1 MLSWTDSTRTDARKW
16 PLLVPV
22 GGCVAA
28 MLFLETIR
36 HAMPRFNTPGVVL
49 FLAVSWAAVTGGIRL
64 GVLVAL
70 MAVLYDLHFYSTG
83 GDLLHFSS
91 DSMQRLI
98 VIAPCT
104 FANAFLVGFLKEK
117 YEKATLEQA
126 NEAILA
132 SETKFQRLFESSI
145 IGILFTNREGD
156 VLDANEAF
164 LKMLG
169 YSREDLKAG
178 LHRSAM
184 TPPEYHDQD
193 RKALEELLRNGA
205 TQPWEKAYSRKD
217 GTRIPVIAGWASAD
231 ANRETA
237 LCFVLDISELKQAEH
252 ALHELSGRLLQLQD
266 EERRRIA
273 RELHDSTAQNLA
285 ALTMNLTLALDMPGP
300 ESEKLRR
307 TLSDSLDMAQM
318 TLREIRTLSYLLHP
332 PLLDELGLASA
343 LKVYVDGLS
352 SRGTLTVDLELPA
365 NLGRMPVEVETTLFR
380 LVQESLNNV
389 LRHSGSDSAR
399 ITVRRSAGQV
409 ELQVADAGRGIESGA
424 LSAMNAGGEKLGV
437 GIRGMRER
445 ARQLGGKLEIRSNG
459 GGVTV
464 RAALPLNGAKQ
475 TR

>member
-1 MLSWTDSTRTDARKW
+1 MPSWTDPLRLRARKL

-22 GGCVAA
+22 GGCILA
-28 MLFLETIR
+28 MLFLEAVHHNIEGFT
-36 HAMPRFNTPGVVL
+36 TPAVVL
-49 FLAVSWAAVTGGIRL
+49 FLTVSWAAVTGGIRL
-64 GVLVAL
+64 GLLVAV
-70 MAVLYDLHFYSTG
+70 MAVVYDLHFYSTPRG
-83 GDLLHFSS
+83 LLQFTP
-91 DSMQRLI
+91 DSLRRLI
-98 VIAPCT
+98 VLAPCT
-104 FANAFLVGFLKEK
+104 VANAFLVGFLKEK
-117 YEKATLEQA
+117 YEKATLAQA
-126 NEAILA
+126 NAAILA

-145 IGILFTNREGD
+145 IGILFTNRAGD
-156 VLDANEAF
+156 ILDANEAF

-169 YSREDLKAG
+169 YTRDDLLAG
-178 LHRSAM
+178 LRRSSL
-184 TPPEYHDQD
+184 TPREYHEQD
-193 RKALEELLRNGA
+193 DRALKDLLDKGA
-205 TQPWEKAYSRKD
+205 TQPWEKAYIRKD
-217 GTRIPVIAGWASAD
+217 GARVPVIAGWASAD
-231 ANRETA
+231 ADRETA

-285 ALTMNLTLALDMPGP
+285 ALTMNLTLALDMPLPGG
-300 ESEKLRR
+300 EKLRR
-307 TLSDSLDMAQM
+307 ALSDSHDLAQ
-318 TLREIRTLSYLLHP
+318 TSLREIRTLSYLLHP

-352 SRGTLTVDLELPA
+352 SRGPLRVELELPP

-399 ITVRRSAGQV
+399 VSVRRSAGQV
-409 ELQVADAGRGIESGA
+409 ELQVADMGCGIESGA

-445 ARQLGGKLEIRSNG
+445 ARQLGGQLEIRSNG

-464 RAALPLNGAKQ
+464 RAALPLNAAG
-475 TR
+475 